1 VQREVVFSEWKVR
14 PLRRRDES
22 AVAVGVGRRCPGR
35 SASTT
40 SALIGWRRSSLSNR
54 RSGGLCSRPGSC
66 DLCHRLNDQV
76 LTLLLLDKSVR
87 RSTQFGAEVRVSGRL
102 TIRSSS
108 QIGCGRSRG
117 LPAEE
122 HESDH
127 ARLVAAPPGV
137 SGGRGRRNRTAR
149 GTAAQQERQHQ
160 RVPYSETED
169 PHQLPSFMAVPH
181 LFENLT
187 TLLQPFSKQEA
198 SHEQNINIRPTLCV
212 EVCEGF
218 YINRHG
224 RCRYLQGRTAEGRAD
239 EGCARAPTGDC
250 TKPHNT
256 RLVACPAA

>member
-1 VQREVVFSEWKVR
+1 EGNSGPARCADAFLCDRRPERRLGLAWPSWLLLGRLVVAGSLRWRSGPRRCADLSILLRLCAGAGDLSATRGLRAATAHLRSTFRPRRAARGSFSEWKVR

-40 SALIGWRRSSLSNR
+40 SALIGRRRSSLSNR

-117 LPAEE
+117 
-122 HESDH
+122 
-127 ARLVAAPPGV
+127 
-137 SGGRGRRNRTAR
+137 
-149 GTAAQQERQHQ
+149 
-160 RVPYSETED
+160 
-169 PHQLPSFMAVPH
+169 
-181 LFENLT
+181 
-187 TLLQPFSKQEA
+187 
-198 SHEQNINIRPTLCV
+198 
-212 EVCEGF
+212 
-218 YINRHG
+218 
-224 RCRYLQGRTAEGRAD
+224 
-239 EGCARAPTGDC
+239 
-250 TKPHNT
+250 
-256 RLVACPAA
+256 